1 MNRILSYQEHLMESL
16 GNRLL
21 DQILDGI
28 KPTSDIMRDKI
39 IEATEKSIG
48 RPLSKN
54 DKEYIEES
62 LKYDLIRSIEKYTK
76 PTDRL
81 ISMDVKTGIKGNI
94 EISSVIERDGK
105 QYTLFTEAIYA
116 GGYNIQV
123 LHYRYRTSTNLPST
137 GESSMSGQ
145 IKERMKRLSKVQKLE
160 KDIESFSKRAE
171 GYEKSIAINSK
182 LSDKEIWNQIQSAE
196 DSYKWPSWDEIVKR
210 GADVNYNKSEDF
222 YKSEM
227 EKSKINSIDRWKRL
241 KVQSPERSL
250 QSIKKEIHK
259 MEQKLRSL

>member
-1 MNRILSYQEHLMESL
+1 
-16 GNRLL
+16 
-21 DQILDGI
+21 
-28 KPTSDIMRDKI
+28 MRDKI
-39 IEATEKSIG
+39 IEATEKAIG

-76 PTDRL
+76 PTDLL

-94 EISSVIERDGK
+94 EISSVIERDGN

-123 LHYRYRTSTNLPST
+123 LHYRYRTSTDLPIT
-137 GESSMSGQ
+137 GESSISGQ

-160 KDIESFSKRAE
+160 KDVESFNKRAE
-171 GYEKSIAINSK
+171 DYEKSITINSK
-182 LSDKEIWNQIQSAE
+182 LSDEEIWDQIQADK
-196 DSYKWPSWDEIVKR
+196 DSYKWPSWEEIVRR

-227 EKSKINSIDRWKRL
+227 EKSKINSIERWKHL
-241 KVQSPERSL
+241 KIKSPERSL
-250 QSIKKEIHK
+250 QSIKKEILK
-259 MEQKLRSL
+259 IEQKLRYL